1 MVIVHK
7 FFWILCLT
15 FFITNA
21 ALSSIGAAQENSSTL
36 AEIQEQAFRSGPTVT
51 FQSLNSEINKT
62 QNETVELFLK
72 NPSLNNV
79 TLEADMNV
87 SVPSDTHVYSEDG
100 SIASVSGTV
109 NEHFS
114 VLPGSSKTVTLHII
128 GERTGTFSVHSNVNY
143 WPDRNKNDLGTI
155 SQNDSFNVT

>member
-1 MVIVHK
+1 VRK
-7 FFWILCLT
+7 FFWILCL
-15 FFITNA
+15 ISLIANA

-36 AEIQEQAFRSGPTVT
+36 VETQEQAFRSGPIVT
-51 FQSLNSEINKT
+51 FQSLNYEINKT

-79 TLEADMNV
+79 TLETDMNV
-87 SVPSDTHVYSEDG
+87 SVPSDIHVYSEDG
-100 SIASVSGTV
+100 SISSVSGVV

-128 GERTGTFSVHSNVNY
+128 GERTGTFAVHSNVNY
-143 WPDRNKNDLGTI
+143 WPSKNKNDLKTI
-155 SQNDSFNVT
+155 SQDSSFNVI